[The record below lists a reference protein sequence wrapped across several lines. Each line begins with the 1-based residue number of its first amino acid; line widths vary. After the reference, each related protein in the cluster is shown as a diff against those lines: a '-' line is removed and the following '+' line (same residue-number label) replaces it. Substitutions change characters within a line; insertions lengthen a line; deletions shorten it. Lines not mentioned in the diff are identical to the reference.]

1 MITFTTKS
9 FNELSNVELYQ
20 LLQLRAEVF
29 VVEQNCP
36 YLDMDDK
43 DQVSFHVLGY
53 DHNKLVACTRLVP
66 TGISYDL
73 EPSIGRVVTHPSV
86 RGLGYGKLLMEYSIT
101 KTKTLFN
108 TSVIVIGAQ
117 CYLDAFYKNLG
128 FIPEGE
134 MYLEDN
140 IPHMTMRL
148 GSLLR
153 EGTTK

>member
-1 MITFTTKS
+1 MITFITKT
-9 FNELSNVELYQ
+9 FDELSNIELYQ

-43 DQVSFHVLGY
+43 DYKSFHVLGY
-53 DHNKLVACTRLVP
+53 ENEKLIACSRLVP
-66 TGISYDL
+66 PGLSYEL
-73 EPSIGRVVTHPSV
+73 EPAIGRVVAHSIV
-86 RGLGYGKLLMEYSIT
+86 RKSGYGKLLMEYSIIET
-101 KTKTLFN
+101 KKRFN

-117 CYLDAFYKNLG
+117 CYLDKFYQNLG
-128 FIPEGE
+128 FVPEGE

-148 GSLLR
+148 G
-153 EGTTK
+153 

>member
-1 MITFTTKS
+1 MITFTTKA
-9 FNELSNVELYQ
+9 FDELNTIELYQ

-36 YLDMDDK
+36 YLDMDGK
-43 DQVSFHVLGY
+43 DYKSFHVLGY
-53 DHNKLVACTRLVP
+53 ENDKLVACTRLVP
-66 TGISYDL
+66 PGISYDV

-86 RGLGYGKLLMEYSIT
+86 RKSGYGKLLMDYSILEA
-101 KTKTLFN
+101 KKLFN
-108 TSVIVIGAQ
+108 SNVIVIGAQ
-117 CYLDAFYKNLG
+117 LYLDRFYQNLG

-148 GSLLR
+148 G
-153 EGTTK
+153 K

>member
-1 MITFTTKS
+1 MISFITKS
-9 FNELSNVELYQ
+9 FSELSTLELYE

-43 DQVSFHVLGY
+43 DQKSFHVLGY
-53 DHNKLVACTRLVP
+53 DNGKLVACTRLVP
-66 TGISYDL
+66 QGVSYEL

-86 RGLGYGKLLMEYSIT
+86 RKLGYGKLLMEYSINEC
-101 KTKTLFN
+101 KKRFN
-108 TSVIVIGAQ
+108 SNVIVIGAQ
-117 CYLDAFYKNLG
+117 QYLDRFYRELG
-128 FIPEGE
+128 FIPEGD

-148 GSLLR
+148 TSS
-153 EGTTK
+153 

>member
-1 MITFTTKS
+1 MITFVTKT
-9 FNELSNVELYQ
+9 FDELSNVELYQ

-36 YLDMDDK
+36 YLDMDNK
-43 DQVSFHVLGY
+43 DLKSFHVLGY
-53 DHNKLVACTRLVP
+53 DNSKLVACTRLVP
-66 TGISYDL
+66 IGVSYDL

-86 RGLGYGKLLMEYSIT
+86 RSLGYGKLLMEHSISET
-101 KTKTLFN
+101 KKRFN
-108 TSVIVIGAQ
+108 SSVIVIGAH
-117 CYLDAFYKNLG
+117 CYLDRFYQKLG

-148 GSLLR
+148 N
-153 EGTTK
+153 K

>member
-1 MITFTTKS
+1 MITFITKS

-20 LLQLRAEVF
+20 LLQLRSEVF

-43 DQVSFHVLGY
+43 DQKSYHVLGY
-53 DHNKLVACTRLVP
+53 DTDKLVACTRLVP
-66 TGISYDL
+66 VGISYDS

-86 RGLGYGKLLMEYSIT
+86 RSLGYGKLLMEYSIQET
-101 KTKTLFN
+101 KRLFN
-108 TSVIVIGAQ
+108 TNVIVIGAQ
-117 CYLDAFYKNLG
+117 QYLDRFYQNLG
-128 FIPEGE
+128 FVPEGD

-148 GSLLR
+148 G
-153 EGTTK
+153 K

>member
-1 MITFTTKS
+1 MISFTTKT
-9 FNELSNVELYQ
+9 FNELSNLELYQ

-29 VVEQNCP
+29 VVEQNCA

-43 DQVSFHVLGY
+43 DQKSFHVLGY
-53 DHNKLVACTRLVP
+53 ENGTLVACTRLVP
-66 TGISYDL
+66 AGVSYDL

-101 KTKTLFN
+101 ETKKLFN

-117 CYLDAFYKNLG
+117 CYLDKFYKNLG
-128 FIPEGE
+128 FVPEGE

-148 GSLLR
+148 G
-153 EGTTK
+153 

>member
-1 MITFTTKS
+1 MITFTTKT
-9 FNELSNVELYQ
+9 FNELTNTELYQ

-43 DQVSFHVLGY
+43 DYKSFHVLGY
-53 DHNKLVACTRLVP
+53 DNDKLVACTRLVP
-66 TGISYDL
+66 AGISYDS

-86 RGLGYGKLLMEYSIT
+86 RSLGYGKLLMEYSINET
-101 KTKTLFN
+101 KKRFN
-108 TSVIVIGAQ
+108 SSIIVIGAQ
-117 CYLDAFYKNLG
+117 LYLDKFYQNLG

-148 GSLLR
+148 G
-153 EGTTK
+153 K